1 MGEHQEQVAKKY
13 QRMDVDA
20 LADAPL
26 EALGWP
32 AATRPPSS
40 RHLAS
45 APSANSPNTGSSAT
59 HRRS

>member
-1 MGEHQEQVAKKY
+1 MGETEQPVAKQD
-13 QRMDVDA
+13 QRMGFDQ

-32 AATRPPSS
+32 AATPPPSS

-45 APSANSPNTGSSAT
+45 GPSASWPSTGWSAAP
-59 HRRS
+59 RRS